1 MKPVSTEHFTV
12 QETPPFGGFTL
23 RIILAS
29 HPGILIGPY
38 ATPDPRDPTN
48 PRDILGPVLQNW
60 IVNLFDH
67 VPAGF
72 HGTLQILEVD
82 VSFPRGD
89 QLPSLRCQSVSLV
102 PTIFSRFLHI
112 LLVHFDGPV
121 MVFLDLQVVEN
132 LVGGHLVVKLPPEIC
147 LSLPLILFHFWKRYE
162 GLCEEWKRMR

>member
-12 QETPPFGGFTL
+12 QETPPFGGLTL

-72 HGTLQILEVD
+72 HGTLQILQAD

-102 PTIFSRFLHI
+102 PTIFSSFSSTFSLYISMALSWCFLISKLWRIWLVAIWLSSSLLKFAFRFLSYSSTSGRDMK
-112 LLVHFDGPV
+112 VS
-121 MVFLDLQVVEN
+121 
-132 LVGGHLVVKLPPEIC
+132 VKSGKE
-147 LSLPLILFHFWKRYE
+147 
-162 GLCEEWKRMR
+162 